1 MMKRLGFLLAVPLA
15 VFLGACDGI
24 ATGEKAQT
32 IPVTANSNGGYGPI
46 TITLT
51 PEMAPVAMNFRVQ
64 HGIDPAEVGKW
75 NAYRASVTKGGQE
88 IAGAEFKI
96 NYTGG
101 SESQPGAA
109 FILQNMLTAR
119 PGEAGD
125 YELTITPTK
134 PVEVKLTS
142 TQVEVRRNVA
152 GNANSR

>member
-1 MMKRLGFLLAVPLA
+1 MNKKFILPLVVFIS
-15 VFLGACDGI
+15 VFLAACDGI

-32 IPVTANSNGGYGPI
+32 IPVSVNANGGYGPVSV
-46 TITLT
+46 TLT

-64 HGIDPAEVGKW
+64 HGTDPAEVGKW
-75 NAYRASVTKGGQE
+75 NGYRASLAKGGQE
-88 IAGAEFKI
+88 IAGAEFRI

-101 SESQPGAA
+101 SESQMGSAY
-109 FILQNMLTAR
+109 ILQNMLTAR

-142 TQVEVRRNVA
+142 TQIEVRRNVA